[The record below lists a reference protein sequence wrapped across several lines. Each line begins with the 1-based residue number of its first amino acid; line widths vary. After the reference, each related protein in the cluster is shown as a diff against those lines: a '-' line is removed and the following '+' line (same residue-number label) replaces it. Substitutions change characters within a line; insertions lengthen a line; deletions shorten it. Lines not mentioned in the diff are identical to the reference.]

1 MNIDKYM
8 LDVIALVISG
18 LGLIVSIIA
27 LIRDFCT
34 RKKVQELTILEIEK
48 LKAEKERQSKAI
60 VYGYIENDC
69 FIIENSGEAP
79 ASNIRYE
86 GWDDWSSNI
95 SQNMISYL
103 PPHHNHSIELY
114 LTMDSPNSGTFKITW
129 DDEAGKDHVWSE
141 TLDL

>member
-34 RKKVQELTILEIEK
+34 RKKVQEL
-48 LKAEKERQSKAI
+48 

-95 SQNMISYL
+95 SHNMISYL